1 MGVSV
6 KMSEVGDL
14 KKINE
19 KIHEYQGSSSSSDSD
34 DEKHSFQNSRK
45 KRLFG
50 RKDTVHS
57 VLGGGKSADIIL
69 WRNKQLSGSIL
80 AGVTVIWLL
89 FVWMGYHLLTFLCHF
104 LILVLAMSFLW
115 SNGASFV
122 NRSPPKFPEVVLPE
136 DLFITIAQSVRYEIN
151 EALAT
156 FYYVACGKDLKRF
169 LMVIAGLWILSVI
182 GSWFSFLTLFYI
194 GFLILYTGPVF
205 YENYEDHVDTAA
217 EKAIHA
223 INKQYAVL
231 DAKVLQKIPYGTFAN
246 KKQH

>member
-1 MGVSV
+1 
-6 KMSEVGDL
+6 
-14 KKINE
+14 
-19 KIHEYQGSSSSSDSD
+19 
-34 DEKHSFQNSRK
+34 
-45 KRLFG
+45 
-50 RKDTVHS
+50 
-57 VLGGGKSADIIL
+57 
-69 WRNKQLSGSIL
+69 
-80 AGVTVIWLL
+80 
-89 FVWMGYHLLTFLCHF
+89 MGYHLLTFLCHF

-194 GFLILYTGPVF
+194 GDLLFFHLFFPSFFL
-205 YENYEDHVDTAA
+205 
-217 EKAIHA
+217 K
-223 INKQYAVL
+223 
-231 DAKVLQKIPYGTFAN
+231 
-246 KKQH
+246 